1 MEKKNMPT
9 EKTMDRMELTPK
21 RAEVNKNNVRK

>member
-9 EKTMDRMELTPK
+9 EKTMDRMELIL
-21 RAEVNKNNVRK
+21 KNLKEGKTVTLG